1 VIFQQHLGEPGDLMR
16 ALDLV
21 RALTPEDRDPVAPR
35 VCGLDP
41 TDLLADEHVELMMP
55 RHEIWLPAKLD
66 RFEQLLDE
74 LSDHDTER
82 VRHENAER
90 LWFG

>member
-1 VIFQQHLGEPGDLMR
+1 VIGSDVFG
-16 ALDLV
+16 AF
-21 RALTPEDRDPVAPR
+21 
-35 VCGLDP
+35 
-41 TDLLADEHVELMMP
+41 DE
-55 RHEIWLPAKLD
+55 LPAKLD

-74 LSDHDTER
+74 LSGRDAEC